1 MDLEY
6 LFNNI
11 ITSGIKLSDPGTVRK
26 IKVLNVFQL
35 IFIMLAPL
43 LGLFYFYIGAF
54 LLFYITII
62 AGLLMIPSIILLRK
76 TKNMVLAGNYAIFIA
91 WATFFFLAWNTGA
104 ITQEGVIRP
113 AWILN
118 AGLIL
123 LAVFFNGY
131 LWGTI
136 WATLVF
142 VETGFVVYLFLK
154 GYLFP
159 NFIPPEISVIYS
171 LGAYLLCLLA
181 ILAFTFLFEK
191 ERKEAL
197 SRERIKSRAFRKTK
211 QYTDDF
217 IARSPIPT
225 FMLNKNHRVIQWN
238 GACQQMSGVAA
249 EEIMGKEVWEG
260 FAVDNQGCMA
270 DMVIDDPECIAEKY
284 AGSFKST
291 QDSQWFEME
300 MLLPRLKG
308 GRRAMITV
316 APILDNNG
324 TVKGAIQTI
333 QEIEELHPEMGKKE
347 NSLFGLT
354 EESFAYPVFRIDSE
368 GKINFWNRACEEKF
382 GYTSSQM
389 LGKSPLTFVSKLH
402 RSHFRNTV
410 IRAFKGGS
418 VLDKEWEY
426 HDSKGKSVYVL
437 AKVYSLKA
445 SDGEGKECYVVNT
458 NITDLRLKLKNSELS
473 VSEAKEKLKNLSED
487 YNLLKKNIASFIRKK
502 EG

>member
-1 MDLEY
+1 M
-6 LFNNI
+6 
-11 ITSGIKLSDPGTVRK
+11 
-26 IKVLNVFQL
+26 
-35 IFIMLAPL
+35 
-43 LGLFYFYIGAF
+43 LFYV
-54 LLFYITII
+54 TII
-62 AGLLMIPSIILLRK
+62 AGLLMIPSVILLRK

-91 WATFFFLAWNTGA
+91 WVTFFFLAWNTGA

-136 WATLVF
+136 WTTLVF
-142 VETGFVVYLFLK
+142 VETGFVVYLFLT
-154 GYLFP
+154 GYLFH
-159 NFIPPEISVIYS
+159 NSIPSEISVIYS

-181 ILAFTFLFEK
+181 ILAFSFLFEK

-197 SRERIKSRAFRKTK
+197 SREQIKSRAVRKTK

-225 FMLNKNHRVIQWN
+225 FMLNKHHRVIQWN
-238 GACQQMSGVAA
+238 GACQQMSGVPV
-249 EEIMGKEVWEG
+249 EDIMGKEVWEG
-260 FAVDNQGCMA
+260 FAVDNQGSMA
-270 DMVIDDPECIAEKY
+270 DMVIDDPESLAEKY

-291 QDSQWFEME
+291 QDSQWFELE
-300 MLLPRLKG
+300 MFLPGLKG

-316 APILDNNG
+316 APIMDNNG

-333 QEIEELHPEMGKKE
+333 QEIKELYPESGMIV
-347 NSLFGLT
+347 
-354 EESFAYPVFRIDSE
+354 FAYPVFRIDTA

-382 GYTSSQM
+382 GYTSSQI
-389 LGKSPLTFVSKLH
+389 LGKSPLTFVSKEH
-402 RSHFRNTV
+402 RTHFRNAV
-410 IRAFKGGS
+410 IRAFKEES
-418 VLDKEWEY
+418 VLDNEWKY
-426 HDSKGKSVYVL
+426 YDSKGKSLYVL
-437 AKVYSLKA
+437 TKVYSLKA

-473 VSEAKEKLKNLSED
+473 VLEAKEKLKNLSED

-502 EG
+502 